1 MLAEKAPFY
10 AWLGDLHSWTV
21 SRLQNLGQTF
31 FIPDFRLGALM
42 IVAVAIAAPLSA
54 LAAISGAVLSRATG
68 ERLHARQDLLHAGL
82 FEINGFFYGLAVA
95 AFVPEPFRAVVLL
108 GLGSM
113 VVAALTIVCG
123 RVLRTWNLPVLV
135 LPYLMAMWMIFAMRV
150 YWPVSGAAIP
160 QPLGLQPMGLGLQPD
175 WLNPVW
181 FDPLAHIAFG
191 AVAGIGQIF
200 YQYSPLIGLLVL
212 AGAAL
217 IRPRAAWALF
227 WGSAVASGVALVVGV
242 SATDVAFGY
251 FGYNGALLAVALTEY
266 RLTTPLQRVLCV
278 ATVGVVTTALGPV
291 FARAGLSAS
300 ALPYVL
306 LVWGF
311 CLVGPTQTSQLGKA
325 SSSAWVPPNY

>member
-1 MLAEKAPFY
+1 MLAEKVPFY
-10 AWLGDLHSWTV
+10 SWLGDLHTWV
-21 SRLQNLGQTF
+21 VDRLQNLGQTF
-31 FIPDFRLGALM
+31 FIADFRLGALM
-42 IVAVAIAAPLSA
+42 TLAVVIISPLSA
-54 LAAISGAVLSRATG
+54 LAAVSGAVISRATAG
-68 ERLHARQDLLHAGL
+68 HLHARQDLLHAGL

-95 AFVPEPFRAVVLL
+95 AYVPGPVRAVFLL
-108 GLGSM
+108 ALGSM

-150 YWPVSGAAIP
+150 YWPVTGAALP
-160 QPLGLQPMGLGLQPD
+160 APLLPGLQPD
-175 WLNPVW
+175 WLDPVW
-181 FDPLAHIAFG
+181 FDPLAHVALG

-200 YQYSPLIGLLVL
+200 YQYSLLVGLLVL

-227 WGSAVASGVALVVGV
+227 WGSAVTSGVALGVGV

-251 FGYNGALLAVALTEY
+251 FGYNGALLAVALTQY
-266 RLTTPLQRVLCV
+266 KLTTPLQRVLCV
-278 ATVGVVTTALGPV
+278 ATVGIVTTAIGPV

-306 LVWGF
+306 LVWAF
-311 CLVGPTQTSQLGKA
+311 CLMGPTQTSQLTKA
-325 SSSAWVPPNY
+325 SSSAWVPPTY